1 MAHLNRWVTSL
12 AALPLLG
19 LLIILGGRDIFAIF
33 IAVVAVISLWEY
45 FRIINQIIPHPIP
58 MRISVWGYFA
68 GLVIVLCAHFLSFQ
82 FMILSLSSTV
92 LIAGVLSL
100 RQFSSLGQ
108 VPRIIGMH
116 TLGVVYIPLALA
128 YLVLI
133 RNSTDGIYWVV
144 LIVGIVF
151 GGDVGAFYVGTY
163 FGRRKLCPNVS
174 PGKTIEGALGGLA
187 TSLLVGGAGKWLL
200 LPDLS
205 WAKILVFSIVLG
217 VTGQVGDLF
226 ESMLKRTAGVKDSSA
241 LLPGHGGV
249 LDRIDALLFA
259 VPMAYFLLI
268 VFS

>member
-82 FMILSLSSTV
+82 FMILSLSFTV
-92 LIAGVLSL
+92 LIAGVLAL
-100 RQFSSLGQ
+100 RQFNSLG
-108 VPRIIGMH
+108 
-116 TLGVVYIPLALA
+116 
-128 YLVLI
+128 
-133 RNSTDGIYWVV
+133 VV